1 MAGLLS
7 DIVGMI
13 DRAKQSAKA
22 NVGLLVSDPREYMA
36 SLNDQA
42 RAFNQ
47 ASNLATQA
55 KLNEMRGLLVTP
67 EQAAAKEYVD
77 RVNQDL
83 AMGFAGTVTPGMSWM
98 GKKAPSVDKLANNK
112 DKFLYHS
119 DVAKNVKDL
128 QYGIDPQQGGRW
140 IREIAEGTGVDP
152 EEIVARQTPMAWFSD
167 KPEWVKIKV
176 ARELNKPID
185 KVTVEDIKNHGHLAI
200 VNKKDPYLKDIWRV
214 GESGLGEGQY
224 SKVTDIKGQQVPA
237 YQTGMYQEGLEP
249 FGVERNEWVATQS
262 VEPFVQL
269 TGDNLVKYLKLT
281 GLLGK

>member
-77 RVNQDL
+77 RVNQNL
-83 AMGFAGTVTPGMSWM
+83 AMGFAGSTSPIVRQGNPIQSAVVLIGDKIFT
-98 GKKAPSVDKLANNK
+98 GKT
-112 DKFLYHS
+112 HS
-119 DVAKNVKDL
+119 DALQRAIYEGVVRKESGKLVFPKDAEINSDLFMTKDGQIIDRL
-128 QYGIDPQQGGRW
+128 QAYKMFDVGASETAIEKGLMQNKP
-140 IREIAEGTGVDP
+140 ASSMGVDYYMT
-152 EEIVARQTPMAWFSD
+152 EA
-167 KPEWVKIKV
+167 K
-176 ARELNKPID
+176 
-185 KVTVEDIKNHGHLAI
+185 
-200 VNKKDPYLKDIWRV
+200 
-214 GESGLGEGQY
+214 
-224 SKVTDIKGQQVPA
+224 
-237 YQTGMYQEGLEP
+237 
-249 FGVERNEWVATQS
+249 
-262 VEPFVQL
+262 
-269 TGDNLVKYLKLT
+269 KLT
-281 GLLGK
+281 K